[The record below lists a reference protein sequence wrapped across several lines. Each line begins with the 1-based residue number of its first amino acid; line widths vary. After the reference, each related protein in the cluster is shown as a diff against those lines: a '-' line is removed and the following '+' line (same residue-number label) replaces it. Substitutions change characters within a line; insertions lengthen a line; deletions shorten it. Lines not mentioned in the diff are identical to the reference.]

1 MTESVVGYAVENA
14 TGGVALAVL
23 LAVGVGMSLLVVR
36 ERRSREREQLA
47 RARAEKLS
55 GQTLRLE
62 AVARALLNARTAD
75 EVLDAIL
82 TEGLAAAEARAGLIG
97 IVTEDGRQIEVAA
110 DRGYE
115 DDWLGRWSRFRLDQ
129 QLPLSE
135 AVRTGEPVYLSSTAE
150 RDRRYPL
157 LASLT
162 GTSHAL
168 VCLPLVFEQR
178 TIGGLVLS
186 FPSDQEFDFERRALK
201 EALAAQAALA
211 LGRARL
217 AESERRLRERLA
229 FLAEASTLL
238 ASSLDYEK
246 TLGQLA
252 SLAVPGLADWCSID
266 MLASDGSIKRL
277 AVVHRDPAKVR
288 YAQELS
294 ERYPVDRDAPTGVA
308 QVLRSGVPEFIP
320 EITDDFLV
328 AATKGDPELLGIVR
342 ELGLRSVITVPLIA
356 QQRVLGALSLIA
368 AETVEPYGEAE
379 LSLAMELAQRAAVAV
394 DNARLH
400 AESEERGE
408 AARALQHVAD
418 AVVLVDR
425 DAFPRYWNR
434 AAGDLLGESAGA
446 LAHWP
451 ELAGQFREREWF
463 DRTPLILPMALPGQ
477 ERWVQASRVEFDEG
491 CVYALRDVTEERL
504 LERTRSEFV
513 ATASH
518 ELRTPIAAVYGVFQ
532 TLLRDDLVLDRDR
545 ELMFLQM
552 GRRESER
559 LTRIVD
565 DLLLA
570 GQLDS
575 AETRIDSALCELGEL
590 VGEVVDAATTRTNG
604 SHNLLT
610 SVDSALPPIDCDPLR
625 LRQVLTNLVENA
637 IKYSPSGSDVTV
649 AAARDGNGGVRI
661 QVADEGIGVPERD
674 HGRIFERFVRLD
686 PGLSRGVGG
695 AGLGLY
701 ICRELVHRMGGKIS
715 LESQE
720 GEGSIFSVEL
730 PISAKLSA
738 SSLSK
743 SRASG

>member
-1 MTESVVGYAVENA
+1 V
-14 TGGVALAVL
+14 
-23 LAVGVGMSLLVVR
+23 
-36 ERRSREREQLA
+36 
-47 RARAEKLS
+47 
-55 GQTLRLE
+55 
-62 AVARALLNARTAD
+62 
-75 EVLDAIL
+75 
-82 TEGLAAAEARAGLIG
+82 
-97 IVTEDGRQIEVAA
+97 
-110 DRGYE
+110 
-115 DDWLGRWSRFRLDQ
+115 
-129 QLPLSE
+129 
-135 AVRTGEPVYLSSTAE
+135 
-150 RDRRYPL
+150 
-157 LASLT
+157 
-162 GTSHAL
+162 
-168 VCLPLVFEQR
+168 
-178 TIGGLVLS
+178 
-186 FPSDQEFDFERRALK
+186 
-201 EALAAQAALA
+201 
-211 LGRARL
+211 
-217 AESERRLRERLA
+217 
-229 FLAEASTLL
+229 
-238 ASSLDYEK
+238 
-246 TLGQLA
+246 
-252 SLAVPGLADWCSID
+252 
-266 MLASDGSIKRL
+266 
-277 AVVHRDPAKVR
+277 
-288 YAQELS
+288 
-294 ERYPVDRDAPTGVA
+294 
-308 QVLRSGVPEFIP
+308 
-320 EITDDFLV
+320 
-328 AATKGDPELLGIVR
+328 
-342 ELGLRSVITVPLIA
+342 
-356 QQRVLGALSLIA
+356 
-368 AETVEPYGEAE
+368 
-379 LSLAMELAQRAAVAV
+379 
-394 DNARLH
+394 
-400 AESEERGE
+400 
-408 AARALQHVAD
+408 
-418 AVVLVDR
+418 
-425 DAFPRYWNR
+425 
-434 AAGDLLGESAGA
+434 
-446 LAHWP
+446 
-451 ELAGQFREREWF
+451 
-463 DRTPLILPMALPGQ
+463 
-477 ERWVQASRVEFDEG
+477 SRVEFDEG